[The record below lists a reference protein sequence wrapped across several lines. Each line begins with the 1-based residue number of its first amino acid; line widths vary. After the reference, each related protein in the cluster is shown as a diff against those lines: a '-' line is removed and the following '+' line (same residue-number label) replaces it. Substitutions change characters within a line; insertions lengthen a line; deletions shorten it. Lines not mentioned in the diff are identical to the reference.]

1 MIQTGTM
8 IDHIYIH
15 VGHGD
20 KTAILAVEATC
31 AEIDV
36 ENRNDAEYV
45 DHIFHIYGAIDLRY
59 VYLMLKIETMQNI

>member
-36 ENRNDAEYV
+36 ENRNDAEYLSE
-45 DHIFHIYGAIDLRY
+45 AIASPFPEGRDLG
-59 VYLMLKIETMQNI
+59 KG